1 MNLTEKQKQAENL
14 IVNEKKS
21 KNETYKAVGV
31 SKNTIIAW
39 AKKFGW
45 PSNRD
50 DEAELQEA
58 TKRFRSYLFKTQLEP
73 DRFNYSETKAL
84 ELKRA
89 HARYMA
95 IVKGYNHKE
104 ISKWVGISATTIS
117 KWSKKYKW
125 YEDDNIN
132 DPELYG
138 GISSILE
145 VFFKYAEDN
154 GIAKHADLKKV
165 WDKYCIEISSRV

>member
-1 MNLTEKQKQAENL
+1 MELTEKQKLAENY
-14 IVNEKKS
+14 IVNEKRS
-21 KNETYKAVGV
+21 KNETYKLVGI
-31 SKNTIIAW
+31 SKPTIIAW

-45 PSNRD
+45 PSNV
-50 DEAELQEA
+50 DEAAELQEA
-58 TKRFRSYLFKTQLEP
+58 TKKFKSYLEHAQQEP
-73 DRFNYSETKAL
+73 YKFNTTGSKAL

-89 HARYMA
+89 QARYMA
-95 IVKGYNHKE
+95 IIKGYSHKE
-104 ISKWVGISATTIS
+104 ISKWIGISTVTLS
-117 KWSKKYKW
+117 KWAKKYKW

-165 WDKYCIEISSRV
+165 WAKYCIEISSRI